1 MHIYIFNLFFGLSLI
16 VILLYFASHHV
27 KSYWHKNFIFIPIST
42 ILIKFVFVIFSYFGS
57 RNGVFMMQILF
68 FQKPVAYYSFKF
80 GNFYL
85 FNIGYFLQLKCI
97 YLILTLIC
105 Y

>member
-42 ILIKFVFVIFSYFGS
+42 ILIKFVFVIFLFCQKWCSRYKYFS
-57 RNGVFMMQILF
+57 
-68 FQKPVAYYSFKF
+68 KPVAYYPFKF
-80 GNFYL
+80 GNHT
-85 FNIGYFLQLKCI
+85 
-97 YLILTLIC
+97 YLILVF
-105 Y
+105 